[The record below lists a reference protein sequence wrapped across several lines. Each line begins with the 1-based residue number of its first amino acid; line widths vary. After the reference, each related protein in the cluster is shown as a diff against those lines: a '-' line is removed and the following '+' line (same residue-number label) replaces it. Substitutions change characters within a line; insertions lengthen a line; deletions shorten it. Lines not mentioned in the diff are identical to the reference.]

1 MKITLRDGRVFSGTP
16 LQIVQGMRAVA
27 FNKSDA
33 TLDQYIEFVADN
45 VRRNDELSITV
56 PPGTEEERSASL
68 IAELQ
73 RIGFA
78 Q

>member
-1 MKITLRDGRVFSGTP
+1 
-16 LQIVQGMRAVA
+16 MRAVA